1 MLYRDQVPT
10 QIFDCDGV
18 ILNSN
23 SLKQSALRSA
33 LTLIGVPSA
42 FIDWAV
48 NDFRMNF
55 GKTRINHFKSFREA
69 AEKES
74 IKFTPEMMSI
84 AVSQYSQHVVKLY
97 KSCELIKETVDYIEK
112 LPVNSSIFVVSASD
126 QSELRSIL
134 PLRLPRL
141 SEQVIY
147 GGPTSKVGNIMKV
160 LEMSE
165 NTRCTFYGDAVQD
178 ARASMTCGVEF
189 RGLTKHSADPQS
201 LISFCESNNLMY
213 FQHCSE
219 VPVL

>member
-69 AEKES
+69 A
-74 IKFTPEMMSI
+74 
-84 AVSQYSQHVVKLY
+84 
-97 KSCELIKETVDYIEK
+97 
-112 LPVNSSIFVVSASD
+112 
-126 QSELRSIL
+126 
-134 PLRLPRL
+134 
-141 SEQVIY
+141 
-147 GGPTSKVGNIMKV
+147 
-160 LEMSE
+160 
-165 NTRCTFYGDAVQD
+165 
-178 ARASMTCGVEF
+178 
-189 RGLTKHSADPQS
+189 
-201 LISFCESNNLMY
+201 
-213 FQHCSE
+213 
-219 VPVL
+219 

>member
-1 MLYRDQVPT
+1 MLYKDQVPI

-33 LTLIGVPSA
+33 LAHISVPSA

-48 NDFRMNF
+48 NDFRINF
-55 GKTRINHFKSFREA
+55 GRTRINHFKSFQAAAKREC
-69 AEKES
+69 

-84 AVSQYSQHVVKLY
+84 AIAQYSKDVVRLY
-97 KSCELIKETVDYIEK
+97 NNCEIIKETVDFIEK
-112 LPVNSSIFVVSASD
+112 LPISSSIFIVSASD
-126 QSELRSIL
+126 QIELRSIL

-141 SEQVIY
+141 LEQNIY
-147 GGPTSKVGNIMKV
+147 GGPTSKVENIMKV
-160 LEMSE
+160 LGISK

-178 ARASMTCGVEF
+178 ARASMVCGVDF
-189 RGLTKHSADPQS
+189 CGVTKHSADPQS
-201 LISFCESNNLMY
+201 LVSFCESNNLMY